1 MMDERKS
8 LLYALMDGDQQAF
21 RSIIDLYG
29 KDLYHLAL
37 GYVRLREVAEEI
49 VEDVFIEVW
58 NGRHCLDTVRE
69 FKSWLLVLVRNRAIS
84 YLRQCRHN
92 DDISIEEIEEFHL
105 PVIKSP
111 DHDLISEE
119 EICAINRAIASLPP
133 KCKEFFLLAKIERIP
148 YKEIAGM
155 LGISVK
161 TIDVHISRAI
171 DRIALILNKS
181 R

>member
-92 DDISIEEIEEFHL
+92 
-105 PVIKSP
+105 
-111 DHDLISEE
+111 
-119 EICAINRAIASLPP
+119 
-133 KCKEFFLLAKIERIP
+133 
-148 YKEIAGM
+148 
-155 LGISVK
+155 
-161 TIDVHISRAI
+161 
-171 DRIALILNKS
+171 
-181 R
+181 